1 MQANLTSLLSW
12 VSMEALNTPEPVVL
26 LVLGGLFL
34 VLSFRVRSR
43 PNVAKVAKVTRPE
56 SGPVLPV
63 RRPGSA
69 LLTHHGR

>member
-12 VSMEALNTPEPVVL
+12 VSMEALNTPEPVLL

-43 PNVAKVAKVTRPE
+43 PKIAKATAPE
-56 SGPVLPV
+56 SHSVRPVP
-63 RRPGSA
+63 RPSSELA
-69 LLTHHGR
+69 TQRGR

>member
-43 PNVAKVAKVTRPE
+43 PNVAKVTGPE

-63 RRPGSA
+63 RSPGSA
-69 LLTHHGR
+69 LLTQHGR

>member
-43 PNVAKVAKVTRPE
+43 PNVAKSQRCRVQSQVPYAR
-56 SGPVLPV
+56 SAAPVQP
-63 RRPGSA
+63 S
-69 LLTHHGR
+69 